1 MLLLKFIG
9 RTLGLRQGVRAR
21 LWRAGGLTFSFM
33 LTFIVGSWVLSWG
46 QAQKVELGL
55 DFLPFYYGGTCAL
68 TGHYEQLYDLSATRA
83 FEIKT
88 GHDAGLTLG
97 PGFGPWWNPPF
108 AAWMFAP
115 LAALPFR
122 PALHLWWTI
131 SVISLAISIA
141 LMCRMLRGGW
151 KSWLLAAML
160 IASSM
165 PAILVFCHGQN
176 AFVSLLLLTA
186 TVSFWRANQSFW
198 AGVVC
203 GLLFYKPQAGA
214 LIAAVLCLCR
224 GRRALMG
231 VALTGTSLLLV
242 NMLTMPGTLKEFVF
256 QMPLNLHWMQ
266 EESVYRWAR
275 HVTFKAFWRK
285 AIQDDAVGFPSLSV
299 IILWIICETALLG
312 GLMTLIVKTR
322 PNADLPSRR
331 DRLIAATIIAMPLL
345 MPFYFDYDLLL
356 ISVGIVVYAADCQR
370 DAVTGAPLNAEDR
383 WLVRAFSVMYV
394 LLIIMYMIV
403 GLEHTLRWRIHPIVP
418 LLAVA
423 AGMLIRRGLRTPA
436 APAAAH
442 TSPSLPTA
450 LAA

>member
-1 MLLLKFIG
+1 MLLLRFID
-9 RTLGLRQGVRAR
+9 RTLGLHLGLRAR

-46 QAQKVELGL
+46 QTQKVDIGL

-88 GHDAGLTLG
+88 GRDAGVKLG
-97 PGFGPWWNPPF
+97 TSFGPWWNPPF

-115 LAALPFR
+115 LATLPFR

-141 LMCRMLRGGW
+141 LMCRMLSGGW
-151 KSWLLAAML
+151 KTWLLTAML
-160 IASSM
+160 IGSSM
-165 PAILVFCHGQN
+165 TAILVFCHGQN

-186 TVSFWRANQSFW
+186 TISLWRANQSFW

-203 GLLFYKPQAGA
+203 GLLFYKPQVGA

-231 VALTGTSLLLV
+231 VALTCVSLLLV
-242 NMLTMPGTLKEFVF
+242 NILTMPGTLKEFVF

-285 AIQDDAVGFPSLSV
+285 AIQDDAVGVPSPAV
-299 IILWIICETALLG
+299 MTLWIICEAALLG
-312 GLMTLIVKTR
+312 ALLALVVKTR
-322 PNADLPSRR
+322 PNAHRASRQ
-331 DRLIAATIIAMPLL
+331 DRLIAAAIIAMPLL

-370 DAVTGAPLNAEDR
+370 DAACGAPLNAEDR
-383 WLVRAFSVMYV
+383 WLFRIFSLLYILPIVMY
-394 LLIIMYMIV
+394 LIV
-403 GLEHTLRWRIHPIVP
+403 GMEHTLRWRIHPIVP
-418 LLAVA
+418 LLAAA
-423 AGMLIRRGLRTPA
+423 AGLLIRRGLRTA
-436 APAAAH
+436 ANSATAEMPR
-442 TSPSLPTA
+442 SLPTA